1 MPVAP
6 VDLSL
11 TALKTLPLIEV
22 GDDLSALI
30 DVALAAAEF
39 KLVDG
44 DILVIAQ
51 KIISK
56 SEGRYA
62 LLDEIEPSAEALQ
75 WAAEVDKDPRL
86 VQLILYES
94 KEVLR
99 HRPGVMIVEH
109 RCGYVHANAGIDR
122 SNITA
127 FEGRERVLLL
137 PIDANLS
144 AKQLADYFA
153 RQGLK
158 IGIIISDSAGRAW
171 RNGITGF
178 AIGSASVPALRSAIG
193 ASDLFGRPL
202 EVTEMADADEL
213 ASAASL
219 LMGQG
224 GESVPAVVIRGWD
237 WQASEQDASALIR
250 DKKADLFR

>member
-30 DVALAAAEF
+30 DIGLAAAEF
-39 KLVDG
+39 KLIDG

-86 VQLILYES
+86 VQLILDES
-94 KEVLR
+94 KEVVR

-122 SNITA
+122 SNITD

-144 AKQLADYFA
+144 AKHLADYFS

-178 AIGSASVPALRSAIG
+178 AIGSAAVPALRSAIG

>member
-86 VQLILYES
+86 VQLILDES
-94 KEVLR
+94 KEVVR

-122 SNITA
+122 SNITD

-153 RQGLK
+153 RQDLK

-178 AIGSASVPALRSAIG
+178 AIGSAAVPALRSAIG

>member
-30 DVALAAAEF
+30 DVALAASEF

-86 VQLILYES
+86 VQLILDES
-94 KEVLR
+94 KEVVR

-122 SNITA
+122 SNITD

-178 AIGSASVPALRSAIG
+178 AIGSAAVPALRSAIG

-237 WQASEQDASALIR
+237 WQASDQDASALIR

>member
-1 MPVAP
+1 M
-6 VDLSL
+6 DLSL
-11 TALKTLPLIEV
+11 TALKTLPLVEV
-22 GDDLSALI
+22 GDDLPTLLKTALNSAAI
-30 DVALAAAEF
+30 T
-39 KLVDG
+39 LVDG
-44 DILVIAQ
+44 DIVVIAQ
-51 KIISK
+51 KIVSK

-62 LLDEIEPSAEALQ
+62 LLDEVKPSTEAYH
-75 WAAEVDKDPRL
+75 WAKKVDKDPRL
-86 VQLILYES
+86 VQLILEES
-94 KEVLR
+94 KEVVR

-122 SNITA
+122 SNITD
-127 FEGRERVLLL
+127 FDGRERVLLL
-137 PIDANLS
+137 PLDANLS
-144 AKQLADYFA
+144 AQKLADYFSQQ
-153 RQGLK
+153 RLR

-178 AIGSASVPALRSAIG
+178 AIGSAAVPALRSAIG

-224 GESVPAVVIRGWD
+224 DESVPAVVIRGWK
-237 WQASEQDASALIR
+237 WQLSEQNASALVR

>member
-51 KIISK
+51 KIVSK

-86 VQLILYES
+86 VQLILDES
-94 KEVLR
+94 KEVVR

-122 SNITA
+122 SNITD

-178 AIGSASVPALRSAIG
+178 AIGSAAVPALRSAIG

-202 EVTEMADADEL
+202 DVTEMADADEL

>member
-1 MPVAP
+1 M
-6 VDLSL
+6 DLSL
-11 TALKTLPLIEV
+11 TALKTLPLVEV
-22 GDDLSALI
+22 GDDLPALL
-30 DVALAAAEF
+30 DTALQAAKLE
-39 KLVDG
+39 LVDG

-62 LLDEIEPSAEALQ
+62 LLDEIEPSAEALH
-75 WAAEVDKDPRL
+75 WAAKVDKDPRL
-86 VQLILYES
+86 VQLILDES
-94 KEVLR
+94 KEVVR

-122 SNITA
+122 SNITD

-137 PIDANLS
+137 PTDANLS
-144 AKQLADYFA
+144 AKKLADYFA
-153 RQGLK
+153 QQDLK

-178 AIGSASVPALRSAIG
+178 AIGSAGVPSLRSAIG

-224 GESVPAVVIRGWD
+224 DESVPAVVIRGWD
-237 WQASEQDASALIR
+237 WQVSEQDASALIR